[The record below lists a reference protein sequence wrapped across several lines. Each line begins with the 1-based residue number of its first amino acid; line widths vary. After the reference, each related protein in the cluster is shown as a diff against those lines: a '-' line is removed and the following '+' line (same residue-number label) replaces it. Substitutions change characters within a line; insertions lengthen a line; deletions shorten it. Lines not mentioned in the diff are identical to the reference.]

1 MRRPRSARSAALAA
15 AALVLAGCAS
25 VDPERQFSPV
35 QQAVQQHTGADLRW
49 ARSDAERADIDRRV
63 AELLK
68 APLDSEAAVQVALLN
83 HRGLQA
89 RFAAL
94 GIAEAE
100 VVQAMR
106 LPNPGF
112 AFGRTRAGDE
122 REIERSL
129 HLPLLRWLLTPWT
142 GDLAQ
147 RRLDRERHALLL
159 AVLDHA
165 AMTRKAWVEAVAA
178 QQSMHYMGQVM
189 QAAEAAAELARRM
202 QQVGNFS
209 ALQRARE
216 QAFYA
221 DAALNVARAEQQQR
235 ATRERLTRLMGLW
248 GAQTAFTLPDRL
260 PDLPADLPERPQ
272 IEREAL
278 ATRLDLQAAQVAV
291 DETARALGLTRA
303 TRLVSVVELG
313 LSHNSSND
321 GPTQRGWE
329 VDVEL
334 PLFDWGDAKAAR
346 AEAVWRQAIDH
357 AAQLAIDARS
367 QIREAEGQRRSA
379 WLIARHHRDEIVP
392 LRAQIAEQNVLRY
405 NGMLIGVFELLADA
419 RAQIASVHDA
429 IQAERDFWLADADL
443 RMATLGSPTPSAM
456 AGPMSAAGGGD
467 AGGH

>member
-1 MRRPRSARSAALAA
+1 MTQPPFAHRAAWAVAAL
-15 AALVLAGCAS
+15 LLAGCAS
-25 VDPERQFSPV
+25 VDPKRPFTPV

-63 AELLK
+63 TALLT

-112 AFGRTRAGDE
+112 AFGITRAGEE

-165 AMTRKAWVEAVAA
+165 AQTRKAWVEAVAA
-178 QQSMHYMGQVM
+178 QQSVLYMGQVM

-221 DAALNVARAEQQQR
+221 DAALNVARAEQKQR
-235 ATRERLTRLMGLW
+235 ATRERLTRLLGLW
-248 GAQTAFTLPDRL
+248 GEQTAFSLPDRL
-260 PDLPADLPERPQ
+260 PDLPAELLERPQ

-291 DETARALGLTRA
+291 DETARALGLTQA
-303 TRLVSVVELG
+303 TRLVNVVELG
-313 LSHNSSND
+313 LSHNSPNA

-329 VDVEL
+329 VALEL
-334 PLFDWGDAKAAR
+334 PLFDPGDAKVAR
-346 AEAVWRQAIDH
+346 AHAVWRQAVDH

-379 WLIARHHRDEIVP
+379 WLIARHHRHEIVP
-392 LRAQIAEQNVLRY
+392 LRAQIAEQNLLRY
-405 NGMLIGVFELLADA
+405 NGMFIGVFELLADA

-429 IQAERDFWLADADL
+429 MQAERDFWLADADL
-443 RMATLGSPTPSAM
+443 RMATLGTPSPATLTDP
-456 AGPMSAAGGGD
+456 AAPAGGGNP
-467 AGGH
+467 GH

>member
-1 MRRPRSARSAALAA
+1 MRRPAWARGPALALAALA
-15 AALVLAGCAS
+15 LAGCAS
-25 VDPERQFSPV
+25 VDPQRQLTPV
-35 QQAVQQHTGADLRW
+35 QQAVQQHTGADLHW
-49 ARSDAERADIDRRV
+49 ARSDEDRAAIDRRV
-63 AELLK
+63 AERLA
-68 APLDSEAAVQVALLN
+68 APLDAEAAVQIALLN

-89 RFAAL
+89 RLAGL

-112 AFGRTRAGDE
+112 AFGISRAGDE

-129 HLPLLRWLLTPWT
+129 HLPVLRWLLTPWT
-142 GDLAQ
+142 GDLGQ

-165 AMTRKAWVEAVAA
+165 ARTRKAWVEAVAA
-178 QQSMHYMGQVM
+178 QQAVHYMGQVM
-189 QAAEAAAELARRM
+189 QAADAAAELARRM

-235 ATRERLTRLMGLW
+235 AARERLTRQLGLW
-248 GAQTAFTLPDRL
+248 GAQTAFTLPERL
-260 PDLPADLPERPQ
+260 PDLPTELPERPL

-303 TRLVSVVELG
+303 TRLVNVVELG
-313 LSHNSSND
+313 LSHNSSNE

-329 VDVEL
+329 VDIEL

-392 LRAQIAEQNVLRY
+392 LRALIAEQNLLRY

-443 RMATLGSPTPSAM
+443 RMATLGTPTPSAL
-456 AGPMSAAGGGD
+456 AGPAAPAGGGD
-467 AGGH
+467 PGH